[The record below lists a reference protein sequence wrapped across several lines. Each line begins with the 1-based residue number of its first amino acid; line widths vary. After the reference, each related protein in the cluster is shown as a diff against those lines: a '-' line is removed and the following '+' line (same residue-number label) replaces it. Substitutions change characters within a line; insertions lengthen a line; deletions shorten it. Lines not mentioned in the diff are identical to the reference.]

1 MNRRIERRLLIIL
14 TFGFF
19 CSFILV
25 IHNSLQVPETSLDS
39 SEFAQLNDKLNKFEN
54 SLIKEREELEDL
66 QLEVDRKFAQHPHA
80 QILKNLDLP
89 LKPWLEP
96 IPIVIFACNR
106 PVALRE
112 HLRKLISFRKD
123 SNQFPIIVSQDCDN
137 TQIKSVVVEFGEN
150 VQYIKH
156 ISSETARIKVP
167 KEHRQFAVYYKIS
180 RHYKLALGHIF
191 DKIGYS
197 SVIITEDDLTVAPDF
212 FDYFL
217 ATRPLLEVDKT
228 LFCVSAW
235 NDNGV
240 PEFIDQTA
248 NELLY
253 RSDFFAGLGWM
264 MTRDFWQEIGPKW
277 PPGFWDDFIRE
288 PAQRKNR
295 SCIRPEL
302 SRTGMTNFGQKG
314 ASGGLFFNRHLKRIF
329 LNQRPTNFNQLD
341 LSYLLKQKY
350 DSSFLTKVY
359 SIKNAS
365 LNEILM
371 KNVEENEQNEFRIEY
386 ESMDNFLN
394 IARKIGIMA
403 DTKAGVPRTAYLG
416 IISFFLKGNRIFI
429 APSNSTKWNGYD
441 TKWEAP
447 RNVLDGL

>member
-1 MNRRIERRLLIIL
+1 MNRKIERRLLILL

-19 CSFILV
+19 CSFMLI
-25 IHNSLQVPETSLDS
+25 IHNSLQVPKTSLDS
-39 SEFAQLNDKLNKFEN
+39 EEYKQLNNKLIKFEK
-54 SLIKEREELEDL
+54 SLIKERQELDELE
-66 QLEVDRKFAQHPHA
+66 QIVDKRFIQHPHA
-80 QILKNLDLP
+80 QIIKNIQLP

-96 IPIVIFACNR
+96 IPIVVFACNR
-106 PVALRE
+106 PIALRE
-112 HLRKLISFRKD
+112 HLKKLI
-123 SNQFPIIVSQDCDN
+123 SQDCDN
-137 TQIKSVVVEFGEN
+137 KEVKSVVLEFEKQ

-156 ISSETARIKVP
+156 ISSETARIRVP
-167 KEHRQFAVYYKIS
+167 TEHRHFAVYYKIS
-180 RHYKLALGHIF
+180 RHYKLALSHIF
-191 DKIGYS
+191 DKMGYS
-197 SVIITEDDLTVAPDF
+197 SVIINEDDLDIAPDF

-217 ATRPLLEVDKT
+217 ATRPLLELDKT

-240 PEFIDQTA
+240 PEFIDKTE
-248 NELLY
+248 NKLLY
-253 RSDFFAGLGWM
+253 RSDFFSGLGWM
-264 MTRDFWQEIGPKW
+264 MTRDFWKEINSHW

-288 PAQRKNR
+288 PEQRKNR

-302 SRTGMTNFGQKG
+302 SRTAMTDFGQKG

-329 LNQRPTNFNQLD
+329 LNQQSADFNKLD

-350 DSSFLTKVY
+350 DSSFLQKVY
-359 SIKNAS
+359 FLKNIS

-371 KNVEENEQNEFRIEY
+371 KNEKENGQNEFRIEY
-386 ESMDNFLN
+386 ENMDDFLN

-429 APSNSTKWNGYD
+429 APSNSTKLNGYNS
-441 TKWEAP
+441 KWEAP
-447 RNVLDGL
+447 RDVLDGH

>member
-25 IHNSLQVPETSLDS
+25 IHNSLQVPKTSLDS
-39 SEFAQLNDKLNKFEN
+39 SEFKQLNEKLNKFEN

-96 IPIVIFACNR
+96 IPIVVFACNR

-112 HLRKLISFRKD
+112 HLKKLIRKD

-137 TQIKSVVVEFGEN
+137 TQIKSVVVEFGEK

-191 DKIGYS
+191 DKMGYS
-197 SVIITEDDLTVAPDF
+197 SVIITEDF

-277 PPGFWDDFIRE
+277 PLGFWDDFIRE

-329 LNQRPTNFNQLD
+329 LNQKPTNFNQLD

-350 DSSFLTKVY
+350 DSSFLKKVY

-371 KNVEENEQNEFRIEY
+371 KNVEENGQNEFRIEY
-386 ESMDNFLN
+386 DSMDNFLN

-429 APSNSTKWNGYD
+429 TPSNLTKWNGYD

-447 RNVLDGL
+447 RIVLDGL